1 MKTYRT
7 ILLCLSLTLAFS
19 SNTYA
24 TNGYFAEGYGA
35 KSKSMGG
42 TCVALTFSAMC
53 GMTNPG
59 TLAMMGNRLDYGL
72 AFFRPERGF
81 TANDDASATMPPA
94 SIAPGTYESNNDW
107 FVIPNFA
114 YNRMLD
120 DNTAIGLF
128 VAGNGGM
135 NTEYDSPVFK
145 NFSDPS
151 DPSTLASSPT
161 GADLMQ
167 MFVGL
172 TYSRKITAQHA
183 LGIAPIFAVQGFEA
197 QGLQPFK
204 AFSKYPDK
212 VTNNGPNY
220 AYGGGIR
227 VGWLGQLDE
236 HLTVGASY
244 QSKMWMSE
252 FDDYKGL
259 LAEEGSFDIPAT
271 YNLGVRLLLMPKV
284 SLALEYQRIE
294 YSGVKALS
302 NPSNLVFTPGETLLG
317 TPDGLGFGW
326 EDMNILKA
334 GLQWQYSPDLTL
346 RVGYSHANNPFP
358 NTQALFNVLAPA
370 VIRTHYSFGL
380 STPLS
385 KKVDFNVTFTYAP
398 NEKVEGMNANTGPQT
413 GFLEMSQYELAVS
426 WGIWF

>member
-1 MKTYRT
+1 MKRCRT
-7 ILLCLSLTLAFS
+7 VLLGLSLTLAFS
-19 SNTYA
+19 SNAYA
-24 TNGYFAEGYGA
+24 TNGYFANGYGA

-42 TCVALTFSAMC
+42 ACVALTFSAMC

-59 TLAMMGNRLDYGL
+59 TLAMVGNRLDYGL
-72 AFFRPERGF
+72 AFFMPERGF
-81 TANDDASATMPPA
+81 TANDDASPTMPPA

-107 FVIPNFA
+107 FVIPNLA

-120 DNTAIGLF
+120 DNTAIGIF

-145 NFSDPS
+145 HFSDPA

-204 AFSKYPDK
+204 PFSKYPDK
-212 VTNNGPNY
+212 LTNNGTNY

-227 VGWLGQLDE
+227 IGWLGELDK

-244 QSKMWMSE
+244 QTKMWMSE

-259 LAEEGSFDIPAT
+259 FAEEGSFDIPAT
-271 YNLGVRLLLMPKV
+271 YNLGVKLLLMPKV
-284 SLALEYQRIE
+284 NLALEYQRIE

-302 NPSNLVFTPGETLLG
+302 NPSNLVFTPGETALG

-334 GLQWQYSPDLTL
+334 GLQWEYSPDLTL

-358 NTQALFNVLAPA
+358 NTQALFNILAPA
-370 VIRTHYSFGL
+370 VIRTHYTFGL
-380 STPLS
+380 STALS
-385 KKVDFNVTFTYAP
+385 KKVDFDVTFTYAP
-398 NEKVEGMNANTGPQT
+398 NEEVHGMNPNTGPQT
-413 GFLEMSQYELAVS
+413 SVLEMSQYELAVS

>member
-1 MKTYRT
+1 MKRCRT
-7 ILLCLSLTLAFS
+7 VLVCLGLTVAFS

-24 TNGYFAEGYGA
+24 TNGYFSHGYGA

-42 TCVALTFSAMC
+42 SCVAMTFSAMC

-72 AFFRPERGF
+72 AFFKPERGF
-81 TANDDASATMPPA
+81 TANNDASATMPPA
-94 SIAPGTYESNNDW
+94 SIAPGTYESDNDW
-107 FVIPNFA
+107 FLIPNLA

-128 VAGNGGM
+128 VAANGGM
-135 NTEYDSPVFK
+135 NTEYNTSVFK
-145 NFSDPS
+145 NFSHPS
-151 DPSTLASSPT
+151 DPSTSASSPT

-172 TYSRKITAQHA
+172 TYSRKITAEHA
-183 LGIAPIFAVQGFEA
+183 VGIAPILAIQSFEA

-204 AFSKYPDK
+204 PFSLYPDK
-212 VTNNGPNY
+212 VTNNGADY

-227 VGWLGQLDE
+227 IGWLGKLDE

-244 QSKMWMSE
+244 QTKMWMGE

-271 YNLGVRLLLMPKV
+271 YNLGVNLLLMPKLN
-284 SLALEYQRIE
+284 LAVEYQRIE
-294 YSGVKALS
+294 YSGVKAVS
-302 NPSNLVFTPGETLLG
+302 NPANLVFMPGETLLG
-317 TPDGLGFGW
+317 TANGLGFGW
-326 EDMNILKA
+326 EDMNILKV
-334 GLQWQYSPDLTL
+334 GLQWQYSPNLTL
-346 RVGYSHANNPFP
+346 RMGYSHANNPIP
-358 NTQALFNVLAPA
+358 SDQTLFNIIAPA
-370 VIRTHYSFGL
+370 VIQNHYTLGF

-385 KKVDFNVTFTYAP
+385 KKVDFDVTFTYAP
-398 NEKVEGMNANTGPQT
+398 NEKVHGMNPNTGPQT
-413 GFLEMSQYELAVS
+413 GSIEMSQYELAVS